1 MGDEAEYISNIEDYM
16 ESEYDHGWEDSD
28 FCNLGHRGKGNRPAQ
43 RRRRK
48 IRKDRERRLENQKG
62 KYIILA
68 DKGYKTLYLQDKNI
82 SSGGYWTQFQSNAR
96 VFETE
101 ESALKVVSY
110 FRLGN
115 PRVVHVV

>member
-1 MGDEAEYISNIEDYM
+1 MGEEADYLSNFDDYT
-16 ESEYDHGWEDSD
+16 ENAYGCYD
-28 FCNLGHRGKGNRPAQ
+28 LGHRGKGNRQAQ

-68 DKGYKTLYLQDKNI
+68 DKGRKTLYLQDNNI

-115 PRVVHVV
+115 PRVVQV